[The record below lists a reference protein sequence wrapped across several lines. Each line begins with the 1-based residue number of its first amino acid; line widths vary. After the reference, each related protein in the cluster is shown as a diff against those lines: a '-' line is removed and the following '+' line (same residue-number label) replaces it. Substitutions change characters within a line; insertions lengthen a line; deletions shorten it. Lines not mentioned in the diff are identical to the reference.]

1 LSRHN
6 NHVRKLY
13 VQIFKVPSQKSSWW
27 KVTGGDWLMVVV
39 VAMAEFPPSDT
50 NPAQDCAKFS
60 SILLI
65 NIQWTEL
72 NSKTMALE
80 ITGPE

>member
-1 LSRHN
+1 MYKYSRFHPRRT
-6 NHVRKLY
+6 VGGK
-13 VQIFKVPSQKSSWW
+13 SQE
-27 KVTGGDWLMVVV
+27 VTGLWWWLV